1 MVPFACTFKTFCACT
16 AYSIIIGDSFSSLFG
31 ATPGKFLALHFHG
44 LVVCLSIGSLGRSF
58 TSTNLT
64 RPQNECRAHTG
75 FPALLAKRT
84 NVIAWM
90 TSLVLLPLCMLK
102 SFAPLAPFS
111 ILGILGTMFTA
122 GVLALRL
129 LDGSYAPGGKFYSV
143 SRLVD
148 FDKSAHVIRSIY
160 HGPRHDVAVQRR
172 RSRRTCGRSWRRG
185 RR

>member
-1 MVPFACTFKTFCACT
+1 MRAP
-16 AYSIIIGDSFSSLFG
+16 
-31 ATPGKFLALHFHG
+31 
-44 LVVCLSIGSLGRSF
+44 
-58 TSTNLT
+58 T
-64 RPQNECRAHTG
+64 RPHAIAAAG

-143 SRLVD
+143 SQSVSTLWRV
-148 FDKSAHVIRSIY
+148 FD
-160 HGPRHDVAVQRR
+160 QRR
-172 RSRRTCGRSWRRG
+172 RGRPIRCGPVNTAFCLRLAHTPPG
-185 RR
+185 A